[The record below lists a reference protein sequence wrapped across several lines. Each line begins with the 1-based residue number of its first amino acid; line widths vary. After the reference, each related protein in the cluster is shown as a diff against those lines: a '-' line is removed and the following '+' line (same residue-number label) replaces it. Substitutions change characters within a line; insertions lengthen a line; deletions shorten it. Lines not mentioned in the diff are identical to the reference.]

1 MRQRKRMGEQH
12 GVESPPTA
20 KNRGCSGAFM
30 RYLKATIL
38 IATISA
44 ALTIILFAAG
54 WISTTPD
61 LVLREKVY
69 QMPKPFIIPDG
80 AP

>member
-1 MRQRKRMGEQH
+1 MGEQH